1 MAQTVI
7 RTQPINLTGLW
18 RLKVLLPETKGLL
31 DTMEE
36 MRRTG
41 NVEKDEQILDTLDEL
56 AKETMDISKEK
67 GISLTV
73 EEFLKERER

>member
-18 RLKVLLPETKGLL
+18 RLKVLLPETRALL
-31 DTMEE
+31 DMMGE

-41 NVEKDEQILDTLDEL
+41 KVEKDGEILHTLDEL
-56 AKETMDISKEK
+56 AKETMDILKEK

-73 EEFLKERER
+73 EQFLKERGR